1 MRQEVKERAK
11 NVLNL
16 IYKNGN
22 QSDIFGDDLSDIIY
36 LLKTINESNKKRYKT
51 IEKQLSDNNKSIWNN
66 IKFYIINNKFT
77 IEELQTRIFNI

>member
-66 IKFYIINNKFT
+66 IKLYIINNKFT